1 MKQFAIAALLLLTA
15 CTGGEKETT
24 SENEVDAAR
33 NFLRAS
39 LDGKWNQARKF
50 MLQDSLNVQLLQA
63 WEDNWSHMKIADKRG
78 YENASLTFYDTRN
91 VNDSTVIV
99 QYANSYKNEK
109 KDSLKLVRLNNQWL
123 VDFKF
128 TLLKPDSTDAR

>member
-1 MKQFAIAALLLLTA
+1 MKHFTPFLLFLLVA
-15 CTGGEKETT
+15 CTSTEKETT

-50 MLQDSLNVQLLQA
+50 MLQDSLNVQLLDA
-63 WEDNWSHMKIADKRG
+63 WEDNWNHMKIADKRG
-78 YENASLTFYDTRN
+78 YEEASIKFYDTRT
-91 VNDSTVIV
+91 VNDSTIII
-99 QYANSYKNEK
+99 QYANSYFPERR
-109 KDSLKLVRLNNQWL
+109 DSLKLLRSNNQWL

-128 TLLKPDSTDAR
+128 TMLKSDSSHAR